1 MLLEKVTN
9 NQKVQ
14 KQLPPMRFELMT
26 PSLRDWCST
35 TELKGLLTSWCI
47 LHQIFYYHSC
57 ASSRQ
62 PKKNISDQG
71 LVNFSPISNKGKA
84 LIMIVQTHL
93 PLALTLPQFNHTVRL
108 AKWSKAWDLSSHN
121 RKIAWVRTPH
131 LTKWFCTINF
141 FSHQIK
147 KSSGN
152 VCVFWISLANYF
164 GVKL

>member
-1 MLLEKVTN
+1 M
-9 NQKVQ
+9 
-14 KQLPPMRFELMT
+14 QLPPMRFELMT

-108 AKWSKAWDLSSHN
+108 AEWSKAWDLSSHN

-131 LTKWFCTINF
+131 LTSEPTFYIPRLY
-141 FSHQIK
+141 SEK
-147 KSSGN
+147 KSASGRIRT
-152 VCVFWISLANYF
+152 CAGKPHWISSPTP
-164 GVKL
+164 